1 MKVDYKDKNKDY
13 HFTKSQLLL
22 NDGWITNIQ
31 DNIIVVYVITNNL
44 VSFNKGFIAWISY
57 IVRTCK
63 NIIVKIA
70 FVHDS
75 KANFIRNHSM

>member
-44 VSFNKGFIAWISY
+44 VSFNKGFIA
-57 IVRTCK
+57 
-63 NIIVKIA
+63 
-70 FVHDS
+70 
-75 KANFIRNHSM
+75 